1 LGAFVL
7 AQAVIVSQSNDAI
20 RRQLGAGMPTP
31 ARDYATERYS
41 IKHTDHVQEPKP
53 PLYMIIGGV
62 VMVQEED
69 GGYRH
74 ATAEEYAEIMGDVV
88 T

>member
-1 LGAFVL
+1 MTRN
-7 AQAVIVSQSNDAI
+7 SDI
-20 RRQLGAGMPTP
+20 RREMGMDMPTP

-41 IKHTDHVQEPKP
+41 IKHTDHTPKEPKP
-53 PLYMIIGGV
+53 PLYMIVDGILL
-62 VMVQEED
+62 VQEED
-69 GGYRH
+69 GSFRS

>member
-1 LGAFVL
+1 
-7 AQAVIVSQSNDAI
+7 VSNSDI

-41 IKHTDHVQEPKP
+41 IKHTDHTPKEPKS
-53 PLYMIIGGV
+53 PLYMIIGVV

-69 GGYRH
+69 GSFRS
-74 ATAEEYAEIMGDVV
+74 ATAEE
-88 T
+88 